1 MENIKFEKKLQE
13 LELNKKDFVK
23 IVRMP
28 YQTLMNWK
36 SKGETPTWVDTWL
49 EKYEE
54 EKTFSNVK
62 GKITINKT
70 TMENTRELLKQ
81 KYLMLNLRKP
91 QDCLK
96 LSYQYHQVKVNTYFD
111 YYENTFNLFLVLSY
125 EKSYYFTPLNI
136 DNLIVKNPYLNDIPK
151 EILGQILDN
160 GSLKDFYDNMR
171 EHMIHDDVQKSN
183 YEDYEFKNGLK
194 S

>member
-96 LSYQYHQVKVNTYFD
+96 LSYQYHQVK
-111 YYENTFNLFLVLSY
+111 
-125 EKSYYFTPLNI
+125 
-136 DNLIVKNPYLNDIPK
+136 
-151 EILGQILDN
+151 
-160 GSLKDFYDNMR
+160 
-171 EHMIHDDVQKSN
+171 
-183 YEDYEFKNGLK
+183 
-194 S
+194 

>member
-171 EHMIHDDVQKSN
+171 EHMIHDDVQ
-183 YEDYEFKNGLK
+183 
-194 S
+194 

>member
-125 EKSYYFTPLNI
+125 EKS
-136 DNLIVKNPYLNDIPK
+136 
-151 EILGQILDN
+151 
-160 GSLKDFYDNMR
+160 
-171 EHMIHDDVQKSN
+171 
-183 YEDYEFKNGLK
+183 
-194 S
+194 